1 MDKPTK
7 KPAQIANE
15 NLLVIDA
22 TDLLVGRLATR
33 VARESMHGKTVRVL
47 NCEKAIMSGSKAF
60 LVPEWKR
67 RNRMG
72 VPRKGPYIHR
82 FPDRM
87 VRRIIRGML
96 AHHNPRGREAFAR
109 IMCYIG
115 VPTEFKEMNPITF
128 EEMKASKL
136 PNTRFMTI
144 AALCKELGGKWHE
157 Q

>member
-7 KPAQIANE
+7 QPAKAANE

-33 VARESMHGKTVRVL
+33 VARESMHGKTVRVI
-47 NCEKAIMSGSKAF
+47 NCEKAAMSGSKAF
-60 LVPEWKR
+60 LVGEWTR
-67 RNRMG
+67 RFHMG

-96 AHHNPRGREAFAR
+96 AHHNPRGREAYAR

-115 VPTEFKEMNPITF
+115 VPTELKDAKTVTFKEMSV
-128 EEMKASKL
+128 SKL
-136 PNTRFMTI
+136 PTTKYMTI
-144 AALCKELGGKWHE
+144 GALCKELGGKWHE